1 MPLMTEEASTICNL
15 CPLDTNSPY
24 LDWEKHFFNVSVFGF
39 VFCFFWGGRGG
50 GLHYLIFM
58 RRMNLH

>member
-39 VFCFFWGGRGG
+39 VLGFFFWGG